1 MPVEKRQQLKA
12 WRDNLSLHFA
22 PTMNCR
28 DLIDR
33 YVHLANGEFTEVRV
47 IVAGRVV
54 AYRNSGMFLDY
65 ETVRE
70 RSKFC
75 AMTISL
81 VRRPR
86 TSETRRCWRFAWR

>member
-1 MPVEKRQQLKA
+1 VTTYP
-12 WRDNLSLHFA
+12 LHFA

-54 AYRNSGMFLDY
+54 AYRNSGMFLDL
-65 ETVRE
+65 RD
-70 RSKFC
+70 SSGKIQILC
-75 AMTISL
+75 HDNQH
-81 VRRPR
+81 
-86 TSETRRCWRFAWR
+86 W